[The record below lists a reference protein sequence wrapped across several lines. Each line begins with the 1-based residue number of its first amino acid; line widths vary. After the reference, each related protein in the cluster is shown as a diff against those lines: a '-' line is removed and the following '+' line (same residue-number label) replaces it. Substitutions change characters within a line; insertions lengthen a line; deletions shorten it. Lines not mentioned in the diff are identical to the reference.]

1 MKIKM
6 KYDPYEYTKGI
17 DVPKRKHLKKPSRL
31 FKLLVR
37 ILSIFELRSAKF
49 TYTQE
54 GMEKIGKKE
63 PCLILMNHSSFIDL
77 KIASKLFF
85 HRPYHIVSTMDG
97 FIGKHWLMRQ
107 IGCIP
112 TRKFVS
118 DVALMRDMHRALH
131 EKKTSV
137 LLFPEAGYSFDGR
150 ATTLPK
156 NLGGFIKKLGVPI
169 VSVITDGAFLHQ
181 PLYNNLRMR
190 KNRVTAHVQCLL
202 TKEEAAEKS
211 AEAIDEM
218 LEKLFSFDNFKNQYM
233 NSVKID
239 DPHRAEGLHRVLY
252 RCPSCQ
258 TEGKTLGEGI
268 TLTCK
273 HCGKV
278 YTMDEYGR
286 MHAEN
291 GETEFSHIPDW
302 TDWERECVRKE
313 LESGEYRLNL
323 DVDIGI
329 IADYKAIYMVGK
341 GTLMHDENGFSLKGC
356 NGELDYKQSP
366 LSSYSLNS
374 DFLWYE
380 IGDVIGIG
388 DTKRLYY
395 CFPSQKDIVTKARF
409 AAEELYKIVKA
420 RLPAKKSNA

>member
-6 KYDPYEYTKGI
+6 KYVPYEYVKGI
-17 DVPKRKHLKKPSRL
+17 EPPKRKRLKKPSRL

-37 ILSIFELRSAKF
+37 VLSIFELCSTKF

-54 GMEKIGKKE
+54 GMEKIGKE

-77 KIASKLFF
+77 KIASKVFF
-85 HRPYHIVSTMDG
+85 NRPYHIVSTMDG
-97 FIGKHWLMRQ
+97 FVGKCWLMRQ

-118 DVALMRDMHRALH
+118 DVALMRDIHRALR
-131 EKKTSV
+131 ETKTSV
-137 LLFPEAGYSFDGR
+137 LLFPEAGYSLDGK
-150 ATTLPK
+150 TTVLPK

-202 TKEEAAEKS
+202 TKEEAAEMS
-211 AEAIDEM
+211 AAQIDER
-218 LEKLFSFDNFKNQYM
+218 LDELFSFDNFKAQYE
-233 NSVKID
+233 NGVKIT
-239 DPHRAEGLHRVLY
+239 DPHRAEGLHRILY
-252 RCPSCQ
+252 RCPACQ
-258 TEGKTLGEGI
+258 AEGKMLGEGV
-268 TLTCK
+268 TLTCQD
-273 HCGKV
+273 CGKV

-286 MHAEN
+286 MHAKN
-291 GETEFSHIPDW
+291 GETEFPHIPDW
-302 TDWERECVRKE
+302 TEWERECVRKE
-313 LESGEYRLNL
+313 IESGEYRMNL

-329 IADYKAIYMVGK
+329 LADYKALYMVGN
-341 GTLMHDENGFSLKGC
+341 GTLLHDENGFTLTGC
-356 NGELDYKQSP
+356 DGELTYQQSP

-374 DFLWYE
+374 DFFWYE

-395 CFPSQKDIVTKARF
+395 CFPKQENVVTKARF
-409 AAEELYKIVKA
+409 AAEELHKIVKA
-420 RLPAKKSNA
+420 RLANK

>member
-6 KYDPYEYTKGI
+6 KYVPYEYTKGI
-17 DVPKRKHLKKPSRL
+17 ETPKRKRLKKPSRL

-37 ILSIFELRSAKF
+37 ALSIFELCSTKF
-49 TYTQE
+49 TYTQK
-54 GMEKIGKKE
+54 GMDKIGKKE

-85 HRPYHIVSTMDG
+85 NRPYHIVSTMDG
-97 FIGKHWLMRQ
+97 FVGKNWLMRQ

-118 DVALMRDMHRALH
+118 DVALMRDIHRALH
-131 EKKTSV
+131 ETKTSV
-137 LLFPEAGYSFDGR
+137 LLFPEAGYSLDGK
-150 ATTLPK
+150 TTVLPK

-190 KNRVTAHVQCLL
+190 KNHVTAHMQCLL
-202 TKEEAAEKS
+202 TKEEVAEMS
-211 AEAIDEM
+211 ATQIDE
-218 LEKLFSFDNFKNQYM
+218 LLDTLFSFDNFKNQYL

-239 DPHRAEGLHRVLY
+239 DKHRAEGLHRILY
-252 RCPSCQ
+252 RCPACQ
-258 TEGKTLGEGI
+258 TEGKMLGEGI
-268 TLTCK
+268 TLTCQ

-286 MHAEN
+286 MHTEN
-291 GETEFSHIPDW
+291 GEAEFPHIPDW
-302 TDWERECVRKE
+302 AAWERECVRKE
-313 LESGEYRLNL
+313 IEQGEYHMNL
-323 DVDIGI
+323 EVDIGI
-329 IADYKAIYMVGK
+329 LADYKALYMVGS
-341 GTLMHDENGFSLKGC
+341 GTLLHDENGFTLTGC
-356 NGELDYKQSP
+356 DGELNYQQSP

-374 DFLWYE
+374 DFFWYE

-395 CFPSQKDIVTKARF
+395 CFPKQENVVTKARF
-409 AAEELYKIVKA
+409 AAEELHKIVKA
-420 RLPAKKSNA
+420 RLTNK

>member
-6 KYDPYEYTKGI
+6 KYVPYEYTKGI
-17 DVPKRKHLKKPSRL
+17 DAPKRERLKRPSRL
-31 FKLLVR
+31 FKLLIR

-54 GMEKIGKKE
+54 GMEKVKKQ

-77 KIASKLFF
+77 KIANKLFF
-85 HRPYHIVSTMDG
+85 RRPYHIVSTMDG

-118 DVALMRDMHRALH
+118 DVALMRDMHRALK
-131 EKKTSV
+131 ERKTSV

-156 NLGGFIKKLGVPI
+156 NLGGFIKKLGVPV

-190 KNRVTAHVQCLL
+190 KNQVSAHVQCLFTAEE
-202 TKEEAAEKS
+202 TKSVS
-211 AEAIDEM
+211 AEQIDET
-218 LEKLFSFDNFKNQYM
+218 LEKLFSFDNFKSQYM

-239 DPHRAEGLHRVLY
+239 DPRRADGLHRILY
-252 RCPSCQ
+252 RCPACQ
-258 TEGKTLGEGI
+258 TEGKMLGEGV
-268 TLTCK
+268 TLSCT
-273 HCGKV
+273 HCGKR
-278 YTMDEYGR
+278 YHMDEYGR
-286 MHAEN
+286 LQAEN
-291 GETEFSHIPDW
+291 GVTEFTHIPDW
-302 TDWERECVRKE
+302 TDWERACVKKE
-313 LESGEYRLNL
+313 IENGEYRLDL
-323 DVDIGI
+323 DVEIAI
-329 IADYKAIYMVGK
+329 LADYKALYMVGDGK
-341 GTLMHDENGFSLKGC
+341 LSHDKDGFSLTGC
-356 NGELDYKQSP
+356 KGELDYQQSP

-395 CFPSQKDIVTKARF
+395 CFPKAKDVVTKARF

-420 RLPAKKSNA
+420 NLTANKNNA